1 MKVVEVKG
9 LWFRYDER
17 WILRGVDLE
26 VSEGE
31 LLAIVGQN
39 GCGKTT
45 LVKHFNGLLKP
56 VRGTVLID
64 GLDTRE
70 ATTAQLARRV
80 GYVFQDPSSQIFS
93 NTIFEEV
100 SFGPRNLGIPS
111 MEVEARVKEA
121 LEKVDL
127 RKPLEVQPYSL
138 SMGEKERLAIASI
151 LSMRP
156 RLLILDE
163 PTTGQ
168 DYRTCRA
175 IMRIAREYAEG
186 GGAVV
191 MISHDMDLVCEW
203 ASRVV
208 VMHKGEVVEDGEP
221 HEVYNNHEL
230 LQSIG
235 LSPPQVSILAR
246 YLNIAGTPITIDEM
260 AQILAREASS

>member
-1 MKVVEVKG
+1 MKIVEVKG
-9 LWFRYDER
+9 LWFKYDER
-17 WILRGVDLE
+17 WILKDIDLE

-31 LLAIVGQN
+31 LVAIIGQN

-56 VRGTVLID
+56 VRGRVLVD

-93 NTIFEEV
+93 NSIYEEV
-100 SFGPRNLGIPS
+100 SFGPKNIGVSPP
-111 MEVEARVKEA
+111 EVEERVKGA
-121 LEKVDL
+121 LERVGLK
-127 RKPLEVQPYSL
+127 RPLEMQPYSL

-151 LSMRP
+151 LSMNP

-168 DYRTCRA
+168 DYQTCRA
-175 IMRIAREYAEG
+175 IMEIAKEYAERER
-186 GGAVV
+186 AVIL
-191 MISHDMDLVCEW
+191 ISHDMDLVSEW
-203 ASRVV
+203 ATRVI
-208 VMHKGEVVEDGEP
+208 VMHKGEIIDEGDP
-221 HEVYNNHEL
+221 HEIYNNHEL

-246 YLNIAGTPITIDEM
+246 YLNLEGNPITIDEM
-260 AQILAREASS
+260 AEVLAREAWR

>member
-17 WILRGVDLE
+17 WILRGVDME

-31 LLAIVGQN
+31 LVAIVGQN

-56 VRGTVLID
+56 VRGTVLIE
-64 GLDTRE
+64 GVDTRE

-93 NTIFEEV
+93 NTIYDEV
-100 SFGPRNLGIPS
+100 GFGPKNIGVPP
-111 MEVEARVKEA
+111 MEIDGRVREA
-121 LEKVDL
+121 LGKVGL
-127 RKPLEVQPYSL
+127 TKPPETQPYSL
-138 SMGEKERLAIASI
+138 SMGEKERLAIASV
-151 LSMRP
+151 LSMNP
-156 RLLILDE
+156 KLLILDE

-175 IMRIAREYAEG
+175 IMRIAKEYAEK

-203 ASRVV
+203 SSRVI
-208 VMHKGEVVEDGEP
+208 VMHKGEIIEDGDP

-246 YLNIAGTPITIDEM
+246 YLNIPGNPITIDEM
-260 AQILAREASS
+260 AEMLIQGARS